1 MSEKLLDFLLGLIV
15 LLMGSAVVV
24 VTTIDVLFLLSGV
37 GVIQ

>member
-1 MSEKLLDFLLGLIV
+1 MSEKLLNFLFGLAI

-24 VTTIDVLFLLSGV
+24 LTTIDVLLLLSGV